1 MIDLL
6 SPVGDFDCLKAAVQN
21 GANSVYFGA
30 DLFSARAFASNFDIT
45 TLEKAILYAKT
56 RGVKTNLTL
65 NTLVTDDEFNEA
77 FELAKKAYEFGIDA
91 IIVQDLGLAKQL
103 IKYFPDLDIH
113 ASTQMTAHN
122 LQGVLEL
129 QRLGFKR
136 VVLSRELSLQEIEY
150 ICKNTNVEI
159 EVFVHGALCISYSGQ
174 CLFSSMVGGRSGNR
188 GKCAQPCR
196 LPYKLL
202 ENDKEIDKG
211 HLLSTRDLCGLDCIP
226 NLIKAGVTCLK
237 IEGRMK
243 NPEYVATVT
252 RIYRKYID
260 LAEALINTQKF
271 IDEENLD
278 IYDFKENT
286 TNKSEYIINENDR
299 KTLLQAF
306 NRGMSSSG
314 HLLNEPNKNLVFKDK
329 PNNMGLFLGKVQKYN
344 KNKGY
349 ITVKLQE
356 SIEIGDT
363 ISLEKEKGS
372 YNVSELMDKNRN
384 IKETSIGQTVTIGR
398 MKGNINLGDNIYKMS
413 SKTLSTLAQNSING
427 EHRKISLNCKVTIK
441 HNEPLKITVTP
452 TTETANNLDIY
463 SNLNITY
470 NSEIIPENAQ
480 NRPLEKEKI
489 IAQINKT
496 NDSIFEFSNIDVE
509 LDPNIFLPK
518 FSATLN
524 DLRRK
529 VLESVYDYAIS
540 NIKRT
545 CIKKVEPDSLNN
557 EVKNSLN
564 DNTKT
569 ISVLLNI
576 LNLDFD
582 YSRLDGFDN
591 IYIPLKY
598 FSIKKYDGIL
608 KTLEQKF
615 NVYIYMPTI
624 IKANYRNLLFSN
636 IFNTIENHNIK
647 GFVISN
653 ISNLL
658 LLENVL
664 KNPDY
669 NFDLIAN
676 YTFNVFNLHSV
687 LELKK
692 LGINKYTISPEST
705 KEIINRL
712 CNFVKN
718 STISENG
725 TSGLRTLLPAEL
737 IVYGKTPLMNM
748 NYCPLGKTNKCYPTC
763 TSKCMTDNSY
773 FLEDRLKMKFR
784 ILFDNIQ
791 TVSTIYNCKTTSISP
806 NDFSSVNCYRI
817 DILDESID
825 EINNI
830 VNTVKKGERLE
841 GKEFTNGNLNREI

>member
-6 SPVGDFDCLKAAVQN
+6 SPVGNFECLKAAVQN

-30 DLFSARAFASNFDIT
+30 DLFSARAYASNFGTED
-45 TLEKAILYAKT
+45 LEKSIIYAKT

-65 NTLVTDDEFNEA
+65 NTLITDSEFDDA
-77 FELAKKAYEFGIDA
+77 FNLAKKAYEFGIDA

-103 IKYFPDLDIH
+103 INHFPDLDIH

-129 QRLGFKR
+129 QKLGFKR
-136 VVLSRELSLQEIEY
+136 IVLSRELSLQEIEY
-150 ICKNTNVEI
+150 ICKNSDVEI
-159 EVFVHGALCISYSGQ
+159 ECFIHGALCISYSGQ

-202 ENDKEIDKG
+202 ENDTEIDKG
-211 HLLSTRDLCGLDCIP
+211 HILSTRDLCGLDFIP
-226 NLIKAGVTCLK
+226 DLINAGVTCLK

-260 LAEALINTQKF
+260 LAEKKLEYKV
-271 IDEENLD
+271 DEMD
-278 IYDFKENT
+278 K
-286 TNKSEYIINENDR
+286 KA
-299 KTLLQAF
+299 LLQAF

-314 HLLNEPNKNLVFKDK
+314 HLTTEPNRNLVFKDK

-356 SIEIGDT
+356 PIEIGDT
-363 ISLEKEKGS
+363 ISLEKETGS
-372 YNVSELMDKNRN
+372 YNVSELMDKNKN

-398 MKGNINLGDNIYKMS
+398 MKGNINLSDKIYKLS
-413 SKTLSTLAQNSING
+413 SKKLNLIAQNSIIG
-427 EHRKISLNCKVTIK
+427 EHRKIPLNCKVIIK
-441 HNEPLKITVTP
+441 HNEPLKISVFPAFKTNHKLFK
-452 TTETANNLDIY
+452 NNELSAY
-463 SNLNITY
+463 SDLNITY
-470 NSEIIPENAQ
+470 SANIIPEIAENK
-480 NRPLEKEKI
+480 PLEKEKVI
-489 IAQINKT
+489 NQINKT
-496 NDSIFEFSNIDVE
+496 TDSIFEFDNIDVD
-509 LDPNIFLPK
+509 LDSNIFLPK

-524 DLRRK
+524 DLRRN
-529 VLESVYDYAIS
+529 VLDLAYEYAIS
-540 NIKRT
+540 NIKRICPNCSYDNINYSKT
-545 CIKKVEPDSLNN
+545 SQE
-557 EVKNSLN
+557 NSLKN
-564 DNTKT
+564 

-576 LNLDFD
+576 LNINFD
-582 YSRLDGFDN
+582 YSKLEGFDN
-591 IYIPLKY
+591 VYIPLKY
-598 FSIKKYDGIL
+598 FSIKKYYEIL
-608 KTLEQKF
+608 KILEQKF

-624 IKANYRNLLFSN
+624 IKANYRNLIYSN
-636 IFNTIENHNIK
+636 ISNTIENHDIK

-653 ISNLL
+653 ISNLK

-669 NFDLIAN
+669 NFELIAN
-676 YTFNVFNLHSV
+676 YTFNVFNSHSV
-687 LELKK
+687 LELKN

-705 KEIINRL
+705 KNIINNL
-712 CNFVKN
+712 CGSVEN
-718 STISENG
+718 SSVSENDK
-725 TSGLRTLLPAEL
+725 SGLKNILPAEL
-737 IVYGKTPLMNM
+737 IVYGNTPIMNM

-763 TSKCMTDNSY
+763 ISKCMSNNSY
-773 FLEDRLKMKFR
+773 YLRDRLNMKFR

-806 NDFSSVNCYRI
+806 SDFSNINYYRI
-817 DILDESID
+817 DILDESINK
-825 EINNI
+825 INNI
-830 VNTVKKGERLE
+830 VSIVKNGDRLE